1 MLELEK
7 SKYVKIIYRYQNLIH
22 IKIRGTSYPYSY
34 AQIANLSD
42 YDLIRYYLDIQRC
55 LIKIKMETEE
65 QIKKA
70 YIDKDNE
77 IDSEPYEYDS
87 MILNECQNDT
97 FLGPVQPNPHAKIIE
112 EVRKEIDE
120 QNLRLIRE
128 AKDSEQNEK
137 SVY

>member
-70 YIDKDNE
+70 YINKDNE
-77 IDSEPYEYDS
+77 IDPEPYEYDS
-87 MILNECQNDT
+87 MILNESQTDT

-128 AKDSEQNEK
+128 AKDSEQNK
-137 SVY
+137 KR

>member
-22 IKIRGTSYPYSY
+22 IKIRGTGYPYSY

-65 QIKKA
+65 QIKKL
-70 YIDKDNE
+70 I
-77 IDSEPYEYDS
+77 
-87 MILNECQNDT
+87 
-97 FLGPVQPNPHAKIIE
+97 
-112 EVRKEIDE
+112 
-120 QNLRLIRE
+120 LIRIM
-128 AKDSEQNEK
+128 KLTPNHMKMIQ
-137 SVY
+137 

>member
-120 QNLRLIRE
+120 QNLRSIRE

-137 SVY
+137 R

>member
-77 IDSEPYEYDS
+77 IDSEPYEDDS

-128 AKDSEQNEK
+128 AKDSEQN
-137 SVY
+137 

>member
-87 MILNECQNDT
+87 MVLNECQNDT

-137 SVY
+137 R

>member
-7 SKYVKIIYRYQNLIH
+7 SKYVKMIYRYQNMIH

-137 SVY
+137 R

>member
-1 MLELEK
+1 MEIKQIEEYYKINVLGEFGDYSSGLVVK
-7 SKYVKIIYRYQNLIH
+7 GFSDSNLKHLKYVPNLPLH
-22 IKIRGTSYPYSY
+22 ITCDFNVDPMCWV
-34 AQIANLSD
+34 L
-42 YDLIRYYLDIQRC
+42 
-55 LIKIKMETEE
+55 
-65 QIKKA
+65 A

-137 SVY
+137 R

>member
-65 QIKKA
+65 QIK
-70 YIDKDNE
+70 NE

-87 MILNECQNDT
+87 MILNECQTDT

-112 EVRKEIDE
+112 EVRKEVDE

-137 SVY
+137 R

>member
-97 FLGPVQPNPHAKIIE
+97 FLGPIQPNPHAKIIE

-137 SVY
+137 R

>member
-65 QIKKA
+65 QIKKT

-137 SVY
+137 R

>member
-42 YDLIRYYLDIQRC
+42 YYLIRYYLDIQRC

-70 YIDKDNE
+70 YINKYNE
-77 IDSEPYEYDS
+77 LDSEPYEYDS
-87 MILNECQNDT
+87 MILNECQTDT
-97 FLGPVQPNPHAKIIE
+97 FLGPVPPNPHAKIIE

-128 AKDSEQNEK
+128 PKDSEQNEK
-137 SVY
+137 R

>member
-87 MILNECQNDT
+87 MILNECQNYT

-137 SVY
+137 R

>member
-22 IKIRGTSYPYSY
+22 IKIRGAGYPYSY

-42 YDLIRYYLDIQRC
+42 YDLIHYYLDIQRC

-70 YIDKDNE
+70 YINKDNE
-77 IDSEPYEYDS
+77 IDSEPYEDDS
-87 MILNECQNDT
+87 MILNECQTDT
-97 FLGPVQPNPHAKIIE
+97 FLGPVQPNPHANIIE

-128 AKDSEQNEK
+128 PKDSEQNEK
-137 SVY
+137 R

>member
-34 AQIANLSD
+34 AQIANLYD
-42 YDLIRYYLDIQRC
+42 YHLIRYYLDIQRC

-137 SVY
+137 R

>member
-55 LIKIKMETEE
+55 LIRIKMETEE

-70 YIDKDNE
+70 YINKDNE
-77 IDSEPYEYDS
+77 IDSEPYE
-87 MILNECQNDT
+87 IQW
-97 FLGPVQPNPHAKIIE
+97 F
-112 EVRKEIDE
+112 
-120 QNLRLIRE
+120 
-128 AKDSEQNEK
+128 
-137 SVY
+137 

>member
-22 IKIRGTSYPYSY
+22 SKIRGTSYPYSY

-137 SVY
+137 R

>member
-70 YIDKDNE
+70 YINKDNE

-137 SVY
+137 R

>member
-7 SKYVKIIYRYQNLIH
+7 SKYVKIIYRYQNMIH

-137 SVY
+137 R

>member
-97 FLGPVQPNPHAKIIE
+97 FLGPVQPNPHDKIIE

-137 SVY
+137 R

>member
-7 SKYVKIIYRYQNLIH
+7 SKYVKIIYQYQNLIH

-42 YDLIRYYLDIQRC
+42 YDLVRYYLDIQRC

-70 YIDKDNE
+70 YINKDNE
-77 IDSEPYEYDS
+77 IDSEPYEHDS
-87 MILNECQNDT
+87 MILNEYQTDT

-112 EVRKEIDE
+112 EVRKEVDE

-137 SVY
+137 R

>member
-70 YIDKDNE
+70 YIDNDNE

-137 SVY
+137 G

>member
-112 EVRKEIDE
+112 EVRKEIEE

-128 AKDSEQNEK
+128 AKDSEQTEK
-137 SVY
+137 R

>member
-70 YIDKDNE
+70 YINKDNE
-77 IDSEPYEYDS
+77 IDSEPYEDDS
-87 MILNECQNDT
+87 MILNEYQTDT

-137 SVY
+137 R

>member
-97 FLGPVQPNPHAKIIE
+97 FLGPVQPNPHAKIID

-137 SVY
+137 R

>member
-128 AKDSEQNEK
+128 TKDSEQNEK
-137 SVY
+137 R

>member
-42 YDLIRYYLDIQRC
+42 YDLVRYYLDIQRC

-70 YIDKDNE
+70 YINKDNE
-77 IDSEPYEYDS
+77 IDSEPYEHDS
-87 MILNECQNDT
+87 MILNEYQTDT

-112 EVRKEIDE
+112 EVRKEVDE

-137 SVY
+137 R

>member
-137 SVY
+137 G

>member
-7 SKYVKIIYRYQNLIH
+7 SKHVKIIYRYQNLIH

-137 SVY
+137 R

>member
-128 AKDSEQNEK
+128 AKDSEPNEK
-137 SVY
+137 R

>member
-128 AKDSEQNEK
+128 AKDFEQNEK
-137 SVY
+137 R

>member
-137 SVY
+137 R

>member
-42 YDLIRYYLDIQRC
+42 YHLIRYYLDIQRC

-137 SVY
+137 R

>member
-7 SKYVKIIYRYQNLIH
+7 SKYVKIIYRYQNLVH

-42 YDLIRYYLDIQRC
+42 YDLIRYYLDIQRY

-137 SVY
+137 R

>member
-22 IKIRGTSYPYSY
+22 IKIRGSSYPYSY

-137 SVY
+137 R

>member
-70 YIDKDNE
+70 YVDKDNE

-128 AKDSEQNEK
+128 AKDSEQN
-137 SVY
+137 